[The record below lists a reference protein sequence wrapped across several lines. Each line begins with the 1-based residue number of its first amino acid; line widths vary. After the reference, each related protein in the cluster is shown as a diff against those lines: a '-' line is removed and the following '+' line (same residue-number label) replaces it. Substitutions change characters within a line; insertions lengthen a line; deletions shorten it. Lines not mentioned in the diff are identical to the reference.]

1 MFSFSRCYNDMF
13 FIKKKASKASTRRCS
28 IFAAVLC
35 YSLVT
40 SRYWYARWLNKWKH
54 DFLKLLLGM
63 LLRTFRQTHMVL
75 ANFSKLGF
83 TPCKTEQPLQGME
96 FKGKKSTKRLKHT
109 GNLFRKNLYVNSRF
123 YHRSNETI
131 LWIEHRHPC
140 NI

>member
-1 MFSFSRCYNDMF
+1 
-13 FIKKKASKASTRRCS
+13 
-28 IFAAVLC
+28 
-35 YSLVT
+35 
-40 SRYWYARWLNKWKH
+40 
-54 DFLKLLLGM
+54 M

-140 NI
+140 NIQERRILLEKEQTSLENNEVEPVKAVQMNIYQSNTYGKDLSQLHFDDEPRVQVRDQVKDQ